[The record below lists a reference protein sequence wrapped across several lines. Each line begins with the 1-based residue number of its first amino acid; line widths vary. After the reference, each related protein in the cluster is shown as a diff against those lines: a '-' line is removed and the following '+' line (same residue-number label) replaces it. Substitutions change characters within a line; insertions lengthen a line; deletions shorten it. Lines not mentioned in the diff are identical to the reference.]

1 MSQPTT
7 TETDGESSTE
17 RARDAGLHAA
27 ADRRLRWGTYLLAL
41 SSLGFVANGL
51 AMLYRVFFTSGF
63 EAGVET
69 LGGVT
74 YAELAAR
81 NHELAHYVAH
91 LQVNVAGLM
100 VAAGVAMAAL
110 SWFGVRRGRRWA
122 LSTTVAIPV
131 VFLAHSL
138 PVHGTAGFTYDA
150 LLHLGPGLVW
160 LPALLGGAVLAF
172 LGLRGDGGEP
182 ERDTSD

>member
-7 TETDGESSTE
+7 TKSDGEPNTDRTAKPTTGSV
-17 RARDAGLHAA
+17 G

-51 AMLYRVFFTSGF
+51 AMLYRVFFTPGF

-74 YAELAAR
+74 YAELAAS

-91 LQVNVAGLM
+91 LHVNVAGLM

-110 SWFGVRRGRRWA
+110 SWFGVRRGQRWA
-122 LSTTVAIPV
+122 LATTVAIPV
-131 VFLAHSL
+131 VFLTHSL

-160 LPALLGGAVLAF
+160 LPALLVGGVLAA
-172 LGLRGDGGEP
+172 LGLRTDDG
-182 ERDTSD
+182 RAR